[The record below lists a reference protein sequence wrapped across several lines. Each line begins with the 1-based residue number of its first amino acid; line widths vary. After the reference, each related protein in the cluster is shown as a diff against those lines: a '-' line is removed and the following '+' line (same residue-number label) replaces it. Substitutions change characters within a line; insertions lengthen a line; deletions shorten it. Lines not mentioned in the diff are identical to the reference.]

1 MEFFKSMKSIS
12 VIIPV
17 YNGQYFLRST
27 LESVWGQTLQPA
39 EIALIDDGSSD
50 ESFELMCQLASESPV
65 PCKVLQQANK
75 GPASSRNAAV
85 AESTG
90 RIIAF
95 LDHDDVWHPTYLQ
108 TQSDR
113 VISSEKESFSIC
125 NYNYFVDS
133 RYQELH
139 GGTPAWV
146 RPEFMIKPQPGYL
159 PSCMMMYKEVF
170 LKVGPFDESLRT
182 GYDTDWIVRAI
193 DLGIETD
200 FNPDVLVD
208 RRIHSDNQTSHVAT
222 IHKDAIRMVYKTLI
236 RRRTSSSGSSTI
248 QTSTLGDM

>member
-1 MEFFKSMKSIS
+1 MEFFKTMKSIS

-17 YNGQYFLRST
+17 YNGKVFLRST
-27 LESVWGQTLQPA
+27 LESVWGQTLQPD
-39 EIALIDDGSSD
+39 EIVLIDDGSSD
-50 ESFELMCQLASESPV
+50 GSFELMCHLASESPV
-65 PCKVLQQANK
+65 PCKILQQDNQ
-75 GPASSRNAAV
+75 GPAHSRNVAV
-85 AESTG
+85 KESTS

-95 LDHDDVWHPTYLQ
+95 LDHDDFWHPRYLL

-113 VISSEKESFSIC
+113 VISSEKESYSIC
-125 NYNYFVDS
+125 NYHYFVDS

-146 RPEFMIKPQPGYL
+146 RPEFMAKPQPGYL

-208 RRIHSDNQTSHVAT
+208 RRIHSDNQTSNVAS
-222 IHKDAIRMVYKTLI
+222 IHKDAIRVIHKTLI
-236 RRRTSSSGSSTI
+236 RRRRTESGISPINTG
-248 QTSTLGDM
+248 T

>member
-1 MEFFKSMKSIS
+1 MEFFKTMKSIS

-17 YNGQYFLRST
+17 YNGKVFLRST
-27 LESVWGQTLQPA
+27 LESVWGQTLQPD
-39 EIALIDDGSSD
+39 EIVLIDDGSSD
-50 ESFELMCQLASESPV
+50 GSFGLMCQLANESPV
-65 PCKVLQQANK
+65 PCKVLQQANQ

-95 LDHDDVWHPTYLQ
+95 LDHDDVWHPTYLRM
-108 TQSDR
+108 QSDR
-113 VISSEKESFSIC
+113 VISSEKESYSIC
-125 NYNYFVDS
+125 NYHYFVDS

-146 RPEFMIKPQPGYL
+146 RPEFMARPQPGCL
-159 PSCMMMYKEVF
+159 PSCMMMYKAVF

-193 DLGIETD
+193 DFGVETD

-208 RRIHSDNQTSHVAT
+208 RRIHSDNQTSHVAS
-222 IHKDAIRMVYKTLI
+222 IHKDAIRMVHKTLL
-236 RRRTSSSGSSTI
+236 RRRTTGSANSSVHSKTQG
-248 QTSTLGDM
+248 

>member
-1 MEFFKSMKSIS
+1 MEFFKAMKSIS

-17 YNGQYFLRST
+17 YNGQVFLRST

-39 EIALIDDGSSD
+39 EIVLIDDGSSD
-50 ESFELMCQLASESPV
+50 ESFELMCQLATESPI
-65 PCKVLQQANK
+65 PCKVLQQPNK

-85 AESTG
+85 KESTG
-90 RIIAF
+90 LFIAF
-95 LDHDDVWHPTYLQ
+95 LDHDDIWYPTYLK
-108 TQSDR
+108 TQYERIIRSKTK
-113 VISSEKESFSIC
+113 SYSIC
-125 NYNYFVDS
+125 NFNYFVDTG
-133 RYQELH
+133 YQQQH
-139 GGTPAWV
+139 DGIPAWV
-146 RPEFMIKPQPGYL
+146 RPELMDRPQPGYL

-222 IHKDAIRMVYKTLI
+222 IHKDAIRMVYKTLL
-236 RRRTSSSGSSTI
+236 RRRAVASEQASM
-248 QTSTLGDM
+248 LNNE

>member
-1 MEFFKSMKSIS
+1 MEFFKTMKSIS

-17 YNGQYFLRST
+17 YNGQDFLRST
-27 LESVWGQTLQPA
+27 LESVWGQTLQPV
-39 EIALIDDGSSD
+39 EIVLIDDGSSD
-50 ESFELMCQLASESPV
+50 ESFELMSQLASKSPV

-113 VISSEKESFSIC
+113 VISSEKESYSIC

-146 RPEFMIKPQPGYL
+146 RPEFMTKPQPGYL
-159 PSCMMMYKEVF
+159 PSCMMMNKEVF
-170 LKVGPFDESLRT
+170 LKVGPFDEST
-182 GYDTDWIVRAI
+182 KAGYDIDWIVRAS
-193 DLGIETD
+193 DLGIVTD
-200 FNPDVLVD
+200 VNSAVLVD
-208 RRIHSDNQTSHVAT
+208 RRIHSDNQSSNVISNQKDIIRM
-222 IHKDAIRMVYKTLI
+222 IHKTLL
-236 RRRTSSSGSSTI
+236 RRRTTTSGASSIRTNI
-248 QTSTLGDM
+248 LGPA